1 MTMTEQP
8 TTEDLDRIH
17 ELREQLHHHNYRYH
31 VLDSPEI
38 SDAAYDQLLRALRD
52 LEARFPDLITP
63 DSPTQRVGAPPVEA
77 FGVVVHP
84 IAMLSLGNVFNDG
97 ELAAWHR
104 RVSGLLD
111 GRPFDLV
118 CELKMDGLAVA
129 LTYEHGQFV
138 RGATRGDGLRG
149 EDITL
154 NLRTI
159 KSIPLTL
166 RENDVPERFEVRGEV
181 YLSKAGF
188 ARINDERARDG
199 LPLYANPR
207 NSAAGSL
214 RQLDSGITARRPLD
228 IYLYQVGYP
237 RDAFGTSHTASLE
250 RLRNLGF
257 RTNSHNQRSSAAELG
272 GNEAVLQAVM
282 DYYHRWVEERHTL
295 PYEVDGVVI
304 KVDALGYQ
312 DALGAVGREPR
323 WAIAYKFP
331 ATQGIT
337 KLLKIDVN
345 VGRTGSLNPFAVL
358 EPITVG
364 GVTITHASLHNEEDI
379 QRKDIREG
387 DVVVV
392 QRAGDVIPQI
402 VGPVAS
408 RRTGDEQ
415 VWTMPTECPRCGTPI
430 VKDPGE
436 AQHRCPNAACPA
448 QAEEGLIHFVSR
460 SAMDIEGIGEKLAQ
474 TLLRTGL
481 VQDPGDLYTLTPEQL
496 AGLER
501 MGAKSAANVLA
512 ALEKSKTR
520 PLRSIINALGIFHV
534 GEETAGLLAQHFGSL
549 DQLAAA
555 TEIELTAIAG
565 IGPKVAASITQFF
578 AQERNR
584 QIVEKL
590 RSAGVVLEGE
600 RTAVKP
606 RATALAGKQFV
617 LTGRLEGMTRGQA
630 EARIKEYGGATA
642 SSVTKKT
649 HYVVAGEEAGS
660 KLDKAQSLNIP
671 VVTEQELVDM
681 LAQAAQQDE
690 GDLEG

>member
-1 MTMTEQP
+1 MTMTQQP
-8 TTEDLDRIH
+8 TERDLNRIH

-38 SDAAYDQLLRALRD
+38 SDAEYDALLRELRD
-52 LEARFPDLITP
+52 LEEQYPELITP

-77 FGVVVHP
+77 FGVVEHP
-84 IAMLSLGNVFNDG
+84 IAMLSLGNVFNDD

-104 RVSGLLD
+104 RVSNLLD

-129 LTYEHGQFV
+129 LTYEGGQLV
-138 RGATRGDGLRG
+138 RGATRGDGQRG
-149 EDITL
+149 EDVTL

-159 KSIPLTL
+159 KSIPLTV
-166 RENDVPERFEVRGEV
+166 RGGGVPERFEVRGEV

-188 ARINDERARDG
+188 ARINEERARDG

-214 RQLDSGITARRPLD
+214 RQLDSSITARRPLD

-237 RDAFGTSHTASLE
+237 RDAFGTTHSASLE
-250 RLRNLGF
+250 RLRELGF
-257 RTNSHNQRSSAAELG
+257 RTNVHNTRFSVAEHG
-272 GNEAVLQAVM
+272 SNEGVLQAVM
-282 DYYHRWVEERHTL
+282 AYYHRWVEERHTL

-331 ATQGIT
+331 ATQGVT
-337 KLLKIDVN
+337 KLLRIEVN

-387 DVVVV
+387 DIVVV
-392 QRAGDVIPQI
+392 QRAGDVIPQV
-402 VGPVAS
+402 VGPVPS
-408 RRTGDEQ
+408 RRTGEEQ
-415 VWTMPTECPRCGTPI
+415 VWQMPALCPRCGTPV

-436 AQHRCPNAACPA
+436 AMHRCPNSACPA

-460 SAMDIEGIGEKLAQ
+460 AAMDVEGIGEKLAQ

-481 VQDPGDLYTLTPEQL
+481 VQDPGDLYALTQEQL

-501 MGAKSAANVLA
+501 MGTKSAANVLA
-512 ALEKSKTR
+512 ALEASKTR
-520 PLRSIINALGIFHV
+520 PLRNIINALGIFHV
-534 GEETAGLLAQHFGSL
+534 GEETAGLLAAHFGSL
-549 DQLAAA
+549 DKLAAA
-555 TEIELTAIAG
+555 DEAELTAIPG

-584 QIVEKL
+584 SIIEKL
-590 RSAGVVLEGE
+590 RAAGVVLEAAPE
-600 RTAVKP
+600 AVKP
-606 RATALAGKQFV
+606 RSTALAGKLFV
-617 LTGRLEGMTRGQA
+617 LTGRLETLTRNQA
-630 EARIKEYGGATA
+630 EGLIKQYGGTTA

-649 HYVVAGEEAGS
+649 SYVVAGEEAGS

-671 VVTEQELVDM
+671 ILTEQEL
-681 LAQAAQQDE
+681 LAVLADAAAQE
-690 GDLEG
+690 NGAG